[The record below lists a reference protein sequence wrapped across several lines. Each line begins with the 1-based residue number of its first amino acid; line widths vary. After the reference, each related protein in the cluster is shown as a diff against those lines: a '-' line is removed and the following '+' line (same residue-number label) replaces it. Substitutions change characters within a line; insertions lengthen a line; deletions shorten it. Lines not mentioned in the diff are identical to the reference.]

1 MNRKRG
7 ENMNFELSAEQQKI
21 QQEAREFAD
30 KVIAPRGIEL
40 DETAKF
46 PLDIFKQ
53 IGEKGWLGIPF
64 AKEYGGMGSDTL
76 TYSIVAE
83 EIGRANLSVG
93 LSYVAAVSIGASPI
107 AMYGTEEQKQQ
118 FLVPLAQGKELS
130 SFGLTEVNAGSDAGG
145 VETTAVLD
153 GDEYVLN
160 GVKRWITNSN
170 YASVITVAAVTEK
183 HANGRKRISSFIVP
197 TNVPGISVSSPYRKM
212 GARASDTG
220 EVVLN
225 NVRIPKENLLGR
237 ANFGM
242 KQFLTILNGG
252 RISIAAISVGLAQ
265 AALDKALAHAKERKQ
280 FGRPISDFQAIQF
293 KLADMAMEIELARN
307 MVYKAA
313 WLKDEGKP
321 YIKECAYAKL
331 FASETAFRASNQALQ
346 ILGGTGY
353 MQEAEVERY
362 LRDAK
367 ILEIGEGTSEIQ
379 RLVIA
384 RQLGC

>member
-1 MNRKRG
+1 
-7 ENMNFELSAEQQKI
+7 MNFELTAEQLRI

-30 KVIAPRGIEL
+30 QVIAPRSIEM

-83 EIGRANLSVG
+83 EIGRASVSVG
-93 LSYVAAVSIGASPI
+93 LSYVASISIGASPI
-107 AMYGTEEQKQQ
+107 AMYGTEEQKQKY
-118 FLVPLAQGKELS
+118 LVPLAQGKELA
-130 SFGLTEVNAGSDAGG
+130 SFGLTEENAGSDAGG
-145 VETTAVLD
+145 VETTAILD
-153 GDEYVLN
+153 GDEYILN

-170 YASVITVAAVTEK
+170 YASVITVAAVTEQ

-197 TNVPGISVSSPYRKM
+197 TNTPGVSVTSPYKKM

-220 EVVLN
+220 EVVMK

-237 ANFGM
+237 PNFGM

-265 AALDKALAHAKERKQ
+265 AALDKALAHAKQRKQ
-280 FGRPISDFQAIQF
+280 FGRPISDFQAVQF
-293 KLADMAMEIELARN
+293 KLADMSMELELARN
-307 MVYKAA
+307 MLYKAA
-313 WLKDEGKP
+313 WLKDQGKP

-331 FASETAFRASNQALQ
+331 FASETSFRSSNQALQ

>member
-1 MNRKRG
+1 
-7 ENMNFELSAEQQKI
+7 MNFELSASQQQI
-21 QQEAREFAD
+21 QQEARDFAD
-30 KVIAPRGIEL
+30 RVIAPRSIEM

-64 AKEYGGMGSDTL
+64 EKEYGGMGSDTL
-76 TYSIVAE
+76 TYSLVAE
-83 EIGRANLSVG
+83 EIGRASVSVG
-93 LSYVAAVSIGASPI
+93 LSYVASVSIGASPI
-107 AMYGTEEQKQQ
+107 AMYGTEEQKQKY
-118 FLVPLAQGKELS
+118 LVPLAQGKELA
-130 SFGLTEVNAGSDAGG
+130 SFGLTEENAGSDAGG
-145 VETTAVLD
+145 VETTAILD
-153 GDEYVLN
+153 GDEYILN
-160 GVKRWITNSN
+160 GKKRWITNSN
-170 YASVITVAAVTEK
+170 YASVITVAAVTEQ
-183 HANGRKRISSFIVP
+183 HDNGRKRISSFIVP
-197 TNVPGISVSSPYRKM
+197 TNTPGVSVTSPYRKM

-220 EVVLN
+220 EVILN

-237 ANFGM
+237 PNFGM

-265 AALDKALAHAKERKQ
+265 AALDKALAHAKQRKQ
-280 FGRPISDFQAIQF
+280 FGRPISDFQAVQF

-307 MVYKAA
+307 MVYKSA
-313 WLKDEGKP
+313 WLKDQGKP

-331 FASETAFRASNQALQ
+331 FASETAFRSSNQALQ

>member
-1 MNRKRG
+1 
-7 ENMNFELSAEQQKI
+7 MNFKLSEEQKQI
-21 QQEAREFAD
+21 QLEARAFANE
-30 KVIAPRGIEL
+30 VIAPRSIEM
-40 DETAKF
+40 DQTAKF
-46 PLDIFKQ
+46 PRDIFEQ
-53 IGEKGWLGIPF
+53 IGKKGWLGIPF
-64 AKEYGGMGSDTL
+64 AKEYGGMGKDTL

-83 EIGRANLSVG
+83 EIGRADVSVG
-93 LSYVAAVSIGASPI
+93 LSYVASVSIGASPI
-107 AMYGTEEQKQQ
+107 AMYGTEEQKQKY
-118 FLVPLAQGKELS
+118 LVPLAQGKELS
-130 SFGLTEVNAGSDAGG
+130 SFGLTEENAGSDASG
-145 VETTAVLD
+145 VQTTAILD

-170 YASVITVAAVTEK
+170 YASVITVAAVTEQ

-197 TNVPGISVSSPYRKM
+197 TNTPGVSVTSPYKKM

-220 EVVLN
+220 QVVLH

-237 ANFGM
+237 PNFGM

-265 AALDKALAHAKERKQ
+265 AALDKALAHAKTRKQ
-280 FGRPISDFQAIQF
+280 FGRPISDFQAVQF
-293 KLADMAMEIELARN
+293 KLADMAMELELARN

-313 WLKDEGKP
+313 WLKDQGKP
-321 YIKECAYAKL
+321 YIQECAYAKL
-331 FASETAFRASNQALQ
+331 FASETAFRSANQAIQ